1 MFQGDD
7 VTKKVKV
14 LSGGE
19 NPFGHDNVLEPVN
32 VLILDEPSNHLDM
45 K

>member
-19 NPFGHDNVLEPVN
+19 NPFGNK
-32 VLILDEPSNHLDM
+32 IIARAS
-45 K
+45 

>member
-19 NPFGHDNVLEPVN
+19 NPFGHDK
-32 VLILDEPSNHLDM
+32 IIARAS
-45 K
+45 